1 MNEKRKLEIQVR
13 RAEIREE
20 LKDEEKTKEE
30 LEKLKQEAE
39 QLNKEEQKIE
49 EDEKDLKAVEDNPD
63 DQKEIEPPKT
73 EKEEDRKMNQKA
85 EYRKAFLKRMQGK
98 ELTDQEKR
106 ALTSAKTSVGAAV
119 PEETQNEVIRK
130 VMEKAPLLSEITLL
144 HVAGNV
150 SYAVE
155 DTVNDASFHS
165 EGTDITESADKL
177 VKVLL
182 GGYEVTK
189 LIVISKSVAKMS
201 IDAFEAWLTDM
212 LSDSIAL
219 KITNA
224 IINGSGDDEP
234 TGVEEANTWG
244 ATNSVTVAKDTA
256 LKLTDVTTLIGLLP
270 SGYDRNGK
278 FLMSKK
284 TLFTDF
290 MPLQDDSKNSIVK
303 SEGKDYFIYG
313 YPVMLDDSVT
323 IHEAYLG
330 DFKKYVGNMAE
341 DITVDSQKN
350 LRKNSI
356 DYLGCAL
363 FDGKPALGEA
373 FVKLVK
379 ATA

>member
-1 MNEKRKLEIQVR
+1 MNEKRKLEIQIR

-20 LKDEEKTKEE
+20 LKDEDKTKEE
-30 LEKLKQEAE
+30 LMALKQEAE
-39 QLNKEEQKIE
+39 ELNQEEQKIE
-49 EDEKDLKAVEDNPD
+49 EDEKDLKEVEDDPNG
-63 DQKEIEPPKT
+63 QKEIEPPK
-73 EKEEDRKMNQKA
+73 KEEDRKMNQKA

-98 ELTDQEKR
+98 QLTEKEER
-106 ALTSAKTSVGAAV
+106 ALTSVEESAGAVV

-130 VMEKAPLLSEITLL
+130 VKEKAPLLSEITLL

-155 DTVNDASFHS
+155 DTVNDASFHA
-165 EGTDITESADKL
+165 EGEDITESEDRL
-177 VKVLL
+177 VKVSL

-189 LIVISKSVAKMS
+189 LIVISKSVSKMS

-212 LSDSIAL
+212 LSDSISL

-224 IINGSGDDEP
+224 IINGTGSDQP
-234 TGVEEANTWG
+234 TGVEKANTWG
-244 ATNSVTVAKDTA
+244 EGNSVTVARDTA
-256 LKLTDVTTLIGLLP
+256 LKLTDVTTLIGILP

-290 MPLQDDSKNSIVK
+290 MPLQDNSKNSIVK

-313 YPVMLDDSVT
+313 YPVMLDDNVK

-330 DFKKYVGNMAE
+330 DFKKYIGNMAE
-341 DITVDSQKN
+341 EVTVDSDKN

-363 FDGKPALGEA
+363 FDGKPGLGEA

-379 ATA
+379 ATE

>member
-1 MNEKRKLEIQVR
+1 
-13 RAEIREE
+13 
-20 LKDEEKTKEE
+20 
-30 LEKLKQEAE
+30 
-39 QLNKEEQKIE
+39 
-49 EDEKDLKAVEDNPD
+49 
-63 DQKEIEPPKT
+63 
-73 EKEEDRKMNQKA
+73 MNQKA

-98 ELTDQEKR
+98 ELTEQEKR
-106 ALTSAKTSVGAAV
+106 ALTTAETSAGAAV

-130 VMEKAPLLSEITLL
+130 VKEKAPLLSEITLL

-177 VKVLL
+177 VRVTL
-182 GGYEVTK
+182 GGFEVTK

-284 TLFTDF
+284 TLFNDF
-290 MPLQDDSKNSIVK
+290 MPLQDNSKNSIVK
-303 SEGKDYFIYG
+303 CEGKDYFIYG
-313 YPVMLDDSVT
+313 YPVMLDDNVT

-341 DITVDSQKN
+341 EVTVDSQKN

-356 DYLGCAL
+356 DYLGCAM

>member
-106 ALTSAKTSVGAAV
+106 ALTSAETSVGAAV

-150 SYAVE
+150 
-155 DTVNDASFHS
+155 
-165 EGTDITESADKL
+165 
-177 VKVLL
+177 
-182 GGYEVTK
+182 
-189 LIVISKSVAKMS
+189 
-201 IDAFEAWLTDM
+201 
-212 LSDSIAL
+212 
-219 KITNA
+219 
-224 IINGSGDDEP
+224 
-234 TGVEEANTWG
+234 
-244 ATNSVTVAKDTA
+244 
-256 LKLTDVTTLIGLLP
+256 
-270 SGYDRNGK
+270 
-278 FLMSKK
+278 
-284 TLFTDF
+284 
-290 MPLQDDSKNSIVK
+290 
-303 SEGKDYFIYG
+303 
-313 YPVMLDDSVT
+313 
-323 IHEAYLG
+323 
-330 DFKKYVGNMAE
+330 
-341 DITVDSQKN
+341 
-350 LRKNSI
+350 
-356 DYLGCAL
+356 
-363 FDGKPALGEA
+363 
-373 FVKLVK
+373 
-379 ATA
+379 

>member
-1 MNEKRKLEIQVR
+1 MNEKRKLEIQIR

-20 LKDEEKTKEE
+20 LKDEDKTKEE
-30 LEKLKQEAE
+30 LMALKQEAE
-39 QLNKEEQKIE
+39 ELNQEEQKIE
-49 EDEKDLKAVEDNPD
+49 EDEKDLKEVEDDPNG
-63 DQKEIEPPKT
+63 QKEIEPPK
-73 EKEEDRKMNQKA
+73 KEEDRKMNQKV

-98 ELTDQEKR
+98 QLTEKEER
-106 ALTSAKTSVGAAV
+106 ALTSVEESAGAVV

-130 VMEKAPLLSEITLL
+130 VKEKAPLLSEITLL

-155 DTVNDASFHS
+155 DTVNDASFHA
-165 EGTDITESADKL
+165 EGEDITESEDRL
-177 VKVLL
+177 VKVSL

-189 LIVISKSVAKMS
+189 LIVISKSVSKMS

-212 LSDSIAL
+212 LSDSISL

-224 IINGSGDDEP
+224 IINGTGSDQP
-234 TGVEEANTWG
+234 TGVEKANTWG
-244 ATNSVTVAKDTA
+244 EGNSVTVARDTA
-256 LKLTDVTTLIGLLP
+256 LKLTDVTTLIGILP

-290 MPLQDDSKNSIVK
+290 MPLQDNSKNSIVK

-313 YPVMLDDSVT
+313 YPVMLDDNVK

-330 DFKKYVGNMAE
+330 DFKKYIGNMAE
-341 DITVDSQKN
+341 EVTVDSDKN

-363 FDGKPALGEA
+363 FDGKPGLGEA

-379 ATA
+379 ATE